1 MLVWVGIFGQS
12 CLAGNGQCF
21 FEDVSSFVVIFL
33 GRGDGTNHGGQRHLD
48 NDMVDKDIH
57 SPMSFL
63 LDQSKIK

>member
-1 MLVWVGIFGQS
+1 MF
-12 CLAGNGQCF
+12 F

-48 NDMVDKDIH
+48 KDMVDKDIH
-57 SPMSFL
+57 SPMSFM